1 MIERS
6 IAAIGLLCLLAAPA
20 LAQSPSGEEAAHAM
34 CFNERQ
40 EYTLMDQVGGC
51 TDLMDYW
58 GKDPRLAQ
66 AYDERGNAFLKL
78 KDYGLAIPDY
88 TNAILLNPQ
97 YAGAYLGRSQAERAT
112 GGTEQADADLAHAR
126 QIDPKIGS
134 DARPQ
139 N

>member
-1 MIERS
+1 MIERG
-6 IAAIGLLCLLAAPA
+6 IAAIGLLCLLAVPA
-20 LAQSPSGEEAAHAM
+20 LAQQPSGEAAAHAM
-34 CFNERQ
+34 CFNETQ
-40 EYTLMDQVGGC
+40 KYTLMDQVGGC

-97 YAGAYLGRSQAERAT
+97 YAHAYLGRSHAERAM
-112 GGTEQADADLAHAR
+112 GGAEQAASDLAHAR
-126 QIDPKIGS
+126 QIDPNAG
-134 DARPQ
+134 P
-139 N
+139 